1 MNERAPVIVDITI
14 IGMVKY
20 AFLLVNNLQD
30 SVCSHLLHAA
40 MSPLN
45 QYLFV
50 FVRPTFFSIKVSSVS
65 FISLTGR
72 GLLHEA
78 ILLYQNVIRYT
89 HSVNQL
95 YIIIIN

>member
-1 MNERAPVIVDITI
+1 
-14 IGMVKY
+14 
-20 AFLLVNNLQD
+20 
-30 SVCSHLLHAA
+30 VCSHLLHAA
-40 MSPLN
+40 MSPHSTSIFSFSLDHS
-45 QYLFV
+45 
-50 FVRPTFFSIKVSSVS
+50 TFFSIKVSSVS

-78 ILLYQNVIRYT
+78 ILLNKSIVIRYT